1 MPFVRSNSV
10 DLCYETFG
18 DPADPT
24 MLLVMGLGEQL
35 ITWPDGFCA
44 ALAARG
50 FHVVRF
56 DNRDIGLSTWLD
68 HLGDVDLPALFAGD
82 PSSARYGL
90 SDLAA
95 DTIGLIEALGAR
107 PAHLVGVSMGGMIAQ
122 LVAAERPDLVASLA
136 SISSTTG
143 DRSVGQPTLDDVS
156 VLMPR
161 PDADHEAAI
170 AADVSLYRLIGSPGF
185 ATSEEERVASAAAKV
200 RRAYHPAG
208 TARQFAAIVTA
219 ADRTPRL
226 RTLSVPTVVIHGEA
240 DRMVDVSGG
249 RATAA
254 AVPDAELVLI
264 AGMGHDL
271 PEGVWDRIVD
281 AVATNAA
288 RA

>member
-24 MLLVMGLGEQL
+24 MLLIMGLGEQMT
-35 ITWPDGFCA
+35 TWPDGFCA

-50 FHVVRF
+50 FHVIRF

-68 HLGDVDLPALFAGD
+68 HLGDVDVPALFAGD
-82 PSSARYGL
+82 LSSARYGL
-90 SDLAA
+90 PDMAA
-95 DTIGLIEALGAR
+95 DTAGLIEALGVR
-107 PAHLVGVSMGGMIAQ
+107 RAHLVGVSMGGMIAQ

-143 DRSVGQPTLDDVS
+143 DRSVGQATLDDVS
-156 VLMPR
+156 LLMPR
-161 PDADHEAAI
+161 PDADSAAAI
-170 AADVSLYRLIGSPGF
+170 AADVSLYRLIGSPGLEI
-185 ATSEEERVASAAAKV
+185 SEDDRISSAAAKV

-208 TARQFAAIVTA
+208 TARQFAATVTA
-219 ADRTPRL
+219 ADRTPSL
-226 RTLSVPTVVIHGEA
+226 RMLKVPTVVIHGEA
-240 DRMVDVSGG
+240 DRLVDVSGG

-254 AVPDAELVLI
+254 AVPGAELVLI
-264 AGMGHDL
+264 PGMGHDL
-271 PEGVWDRIVD
+271 PEGVWGRIVD
-281 AVATNAA
+281 AIATNAA